1 MFIDHEDI
9 WFITGLFSFMIAQ
22 IFYIFTYRVYQ
33 LNNGPKHKKY
43 TKLFFS
49 VVIIGY
55 TMILWA
61 KLYPHLEDML
71 IPVTIYTL
79 TILIMVLMAITR
91 QYKTSTKSFI
101 LVFSG
106 AVIFLLSDSMIAI
119 NKFIIPLDYE
129 KILIMSTYIL
139 GQFLIISG
147 LIEHI
152 KCRESG
158 FQS

>member
-1 MFIDHEDI
+1 MHIIKQEI
-9 WFITGLFSFMIAQ
+9 WFICGVFSFMIAQ
-22 IFYIFTYRVYQ
+22 IFYIFTYKVYQ
-33 LNNGPKHKKY
+33 SHNNHTNVKYPKVI
-43 TKLFFS
+43 FS

-61 KLYPHLEDML
+61 KLYPHLQDML

-79 TILIMVLMAITR
+79 TILAMVLMAISR
-91 QYKTSTKSFI
+91 QNKTSFKSFI

-106 AVIFLLSDSMIAI
+106 AVIFLASDSMIAI
-119 NKFIIPLDYE
+119 NKFANPIDYE
-129 KILIMSTYIL
+129 RILIMSTYIL

-152 KCRESG
+152 KYKYRG
-158 FQS
+158 